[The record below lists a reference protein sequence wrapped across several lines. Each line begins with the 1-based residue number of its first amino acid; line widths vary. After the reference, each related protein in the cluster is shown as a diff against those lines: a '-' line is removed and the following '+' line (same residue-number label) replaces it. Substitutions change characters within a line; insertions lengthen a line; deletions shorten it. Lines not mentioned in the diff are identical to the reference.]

1 MAVGEYRVRQT
12 VADRR
17 SVYPELGA
25 RLRVLVPV
33 LKGQMARPIVS
44 IGDALLAFPGAS
56 GSLLALIEADPTIP
70 GSVVTHVERRR
81 DMLRWI
87 AGLDYERAL
96 NRRMNV
102 TMRVAADVVGY
113 LRDVVAETESNTVVL
128 ELPTAMSPRRHRL
141 GAIAAQLAVSPPADM
156 LFVRSD
162 SGSPELEIAP
172 RSILVPIRG
181 GPSAR
186 IVAATAAAIA
196 DAFGSALTLLHVESD
211 SQHPDRSRR
220 ERRTF
225 GRIVEEMHRP
235 STVVNLVRDEAPA
248 RCILE
253 RSAAHDLV
261 IMGSWLNPEQP
272 RILVGRGLMRAV
284 HRIRCPV
291 IVIRPQRSG
300 LAGPMRGATQV
311 EARGWL

>member
-1 MAVGEYRVRQT
+1 MV
-12 VADRR
+12 DRR
-17 SVYPELGA
+17 YIYPELGA

-33 LKGQMARPIVS
+33 LKAQMARPIVS
-44 IGDALLAFPGAS
+44 IGDALLAFPGAT
-56 GSLLALIEADPTIP
+56 GSLLGLIEADPTIP

-87 AGLDYERAL
+87 AGLDYERGQT
-96 NRRMNV
+96 RRMNV
-102 TMRVAADVVGY
+102 TLRVAADVVAY
-113 LRDVVAETESNTVVL
+113 IRDAVADTESTTVVL
-128 ELPTAMSPRRHRL
+128 EMPTTSSPRRHRL
-141 GAIAAQLAVSPPADM
+141 GAIASQLAVDPPADM

-162 SGSPELEIAP
+162 LGSPDREITP

-196 DAFGSALTLLHVESD
+196 DAFGSQLTLLHVQSD

-220 ERRTF
+220 ERRIF

-235 STVVNLVRDEAPA
+235 SAVVNLVRDESPA

-253 RSAAHDLV
+253 RSTAHDLV

-284 HRIRCPV
+284 HRVRCPV
-291 IVIRPQRSG
+291 IVVRPKRVG
-300 LAGPMRGATQV
+300 LAGPLGGATQV
-311 EARGWL
+311 GARVWT